1 MKQLSLPRSV
11 RAFTA
16 DHAADP
22 SQMQGLTLDAATID
36 SAGAFLMG
44 ELERFDQRLYEPL
57 VQFTWARDI
66 DIRSDVTL
74 ADEVSSFARINYG
87 ANPGTSSGSNKSFIS
102 TVADALPTVSV
113 DLKKQFLPLTPWGM
127 SLQWS
132 VFELAS
138 SQKIGRPIDMQK
150 ANAMNLKWNM
160 DVDAQAY
167 VGDTQ
172 LGVSGLFN
180 NPGVTTLNAVNGAAS
195 SPLWSSKTPAE
206 ILADVNVLLN
216 AAWAA
221 SGYKYVPEE
230 LRLPPTAFSYINSQ
244 LVSTA
249 GSRSILNY
257 LAENSLSNAQNGK
270 PLRILP
276 VKWLSDI
283 GTASSGRAVAY
294 TKQEGLVR
302 LPIVPLQRTM
312 LQVKG
317 IFQTT
322 DYYGKLGAVEF
333 PYTETIAYLDGIV

>member
-1 MKQLSLPRSV
+1 MKQLILPRSV

-57 VQFTWARDI
+57 VQFTWSRDI

-87 ANPGTSSGSNKSFIS
+87 ANPGTSSGSKKSFIS

-113 DLKKQFLPLTPWGM
+113 DLQKQFMPLTPWGM

-132 VFELAS
+132 VFELAA
-138 SQKIGRPIDMQK
+138 SQKVGRPIDLQK

-160 DVDAQAY
+160 DLDEQTY
-167 VGDTQ
+167 IGDTQ

-180 NPGVTTLNAVNGAAS
+180 NPNVSTSNAPNGAAS
-195 SPLWSSKTPAE
+195 SPLWANKTPTE
-206 ILADVNVLLN
+206 ILADVNAVLN

-221 SGYKYVPEE
+221 SGYKYVPTEI
-230 LRLPPTAFSYINSQ
+230 RLPPANFSYINAQ
-244 LVSTA
+244 LISTA

-257 LAENSLSNAQNGK
+257 LAENSLSNAQNGV

-276 VKWLSDI
+276 VKWLTGAGAS
-283 GTASSGRAVAY
+283 GTNRMVAY
-294 TKQEGLVR
+294 TKREDLVR
-302 LPIVPLQRTM
+302 LPVVPLQRTM

-333 PYTETIAYLDGIV
+333 PYTETIAYMDGI

>member
-1 MKQLSLPRSV
+1 MKQLILPRSV

-57 VQFTWARDI
+57 VSFSWSRDI

-74 ADEVSSFARINYG
+74 ADEFSSFAKITYG
-87 ANPGTSSGSNKSFIS
+87 ANPGTSSGSKKSFIS
-102 TVADALPTVSV
+102 GTADALPTVSV
-113 DLKKQFLPLTPWGM
+113 DLKKQFMPLTPWGM

-138 SQKIGRPIDMQK
+138 SQKVGRPIDMQK

-160 DVDAQAY
+160 DLDEQTY

-172 LGVSGLFN
+172 LGVAGLFN
-180 NPGVTTLNAVNGAAS
+180 NASVSVTNAPNGAAS
-195 SPLWSSKTPAE
+195 SPLWANKTPAE
-206 ILADVNVLLN
+206 ILADVNALLT
-216 AAWAA
+216 ATWAA
-221 SGYKYVPEE
+221 SGYKYVPTD
-230 LRLPPTAFSYINSQ
+230 LRLPPVQFAYLNAT

-249 GSRSILNY
+249 GNRSILNY
-257 LAENSLSNAQNGK
+257 LAENSLSNAQNGV
-270 PLRILP
+270 PLRIAP
-276 VKWLSDI
+276 VKWLT
-283 GTASSGRAVAY
+283 GAGASGKDRAVAY
-294 TKQEGLVR
+294 TKREDLVR
-302 LPIVPLQRTM
+302 LPLVPLQRTM

-333 PYTETIAYLDGIV
+333 TQPETVGYLDGI